1 MLHIAE
7 DEQMLFLRQ
16 AIPTSHGND
25 VHQERWH
32 HTVLLFCKVPQER
45 SHLQE
50 RPAQAEMDNVL
61 REEGTRLS
69 NLANGNSAK
78 RSFYEPIDLW
88 FSEPPY
94 GILPPLQLDQ
104 AAD

>member
-1 MLHIAE
+1 MF
-7 DEQMLFLRQ
+7 FLRQ
-16 AIPTSHGND
+16 AISTSHRND

-32 HTVLLFCKVPQER
+32 HLVLLFCKVPQER

-50 RPAQAEMDNVL
+50 RPTQAEMDNLL

-69 NLANGNSAK
+69 NIANGNSAK

-94 GILPPLQLDQ
+94 GILAPLQLDQ